1 MNDLIEKSEFLGT
14 YDANGQKEEAGLR
27 SGKCK
32 VFVIAV
38 TVLGLI
44 AGCAPQQNNPGAR
57 MGQSQRAVPVEVKK
71 AGREDFHLAI
81 TLSGRLEASQ
91 QVEITSKATGRIKQ
105 IHVKI
110 GDQVKAG
117 QPILTLEGEEVRIQ
131 LQRSEAALQSARAR
145 YTEALEGTPEET
157 LVQSQNTLA
166 DLQIKYEA
174 AKKEL
179 ERTEALFRQGAI
191 SAAELEKARTNFAS
205 ASTSLENQKQ
215 KLKLDQ
221 KGPTRSTIEAALAQ
235 LKQAEADY
243 ALAKLNAANLVV
255 KAPIDGVIG
264 SLSVT
269 TGGNVSSN
277 TAIAQL
283 INISVMKVKTQATE
297 SQIGQIKTGDS
308 AEVKIPSIGYATT
321 GKITA
326 VSPLPDSS
334 KSYPIE
340 MEIANPDLRLKA
352 GMIASIEIKGQP
364 RKALVVPRE
373 AVISKDQQTYVFVVA
388 EGKAKQ
394 VNVKTGESDGERME
408 ILEGL
413 QGGEE
418 VVVTG
423 QNTLVEGVPV
433 VVIDPNKPVPPGD
446 TNKSGNP
453 NRQSR
458 PKG

>member
-1 MNDLIEKSEFLGT
+1 
-14 YDANGQKEEAGLR
+14 
-27 SGKCK
+27 
-32 VFVIAV
+32 
-38 TVLGLI
+38 
-44 AGCAPQQNNPGAR
+44 

-71 AGREDFHLAI
+71 ASKENFARKL

-91 QVEITSKATGRIKQ
+91 QVEITSKAAGRVKQ

-110 GDQVKAG
+110 GEQVKAG
-117 QPILTLEGEEVRIQ
+117 QPILSLDGEEVLIQ
-131 LQRSEAALQSARAR
+131 LQRAQAALQSARAR
-145 YTEALEGTPEET
+145 YTEALEGTPEES
-157 LVQSQNTLA
+157 LVQTQNTLA

-179 ERTEALFRQGAI
+179 ERTEALYQQGAI

-215 KLKLDQ
+215 KWKLDQ
-221 KGPTRSTIEAALAQ
+221 KGPTQSAIDIAAAQ
-235 LKQAEADY
+235 VKQAEADY
-243 ALAKLNAANLVV
+243 ALARLNAGHLLVR
-255 KAPIDGVIG
+255 APFDGVIG

-269 TGGNVSSN
+269 AGGNVSGN
-277 TAIAQL
+277 TVIAQL
-283 INISVMKVKTQATE
+283 INVSVMKVKTQATE
-297 SQIGQIKTGDS
+297 SQIGLIKTGDS
-308 AEVKIPSIGYATT
+308 AEVKIPSMGYTTT

-352 GMIASIEIKGQP
+352 GMIASIEMKGQP
-364 RKALVVPRE
+364 RTALVVPRE
-373 AVISKDQQTYVFVVA
+373 AVISKDQQTYVFIV
-388 EGKAKQ
+388 EDGKAKQ
-394 VNVKTGESDGERME
+394 VIVKAGESDGERME

-418 VVVTG
+418 VVVKG
-423 QNTLVEGVPV
+423 QNTLVEGMPV
-433 VVIDPNKPVPPGD
+433 AVIDPNNPAPPGN
-446 TNKSGNP
+446 TNTPGNH
-453 NRQSR
+453 NRQTR